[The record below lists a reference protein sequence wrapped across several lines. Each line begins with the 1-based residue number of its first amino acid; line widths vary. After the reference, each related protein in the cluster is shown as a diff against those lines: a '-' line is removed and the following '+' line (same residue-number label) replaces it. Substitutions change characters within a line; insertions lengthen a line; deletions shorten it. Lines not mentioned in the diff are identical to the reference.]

1 MHRQALLDLLARY
14 DLENPDEGG
23 TVDRIRA
30 LVERREDCF
39 ERTCPGGHI
48 TASSWILSENYGR
61 FLLTHHRKLGRWL
74 QLGGHADGD
83 PDVVRVSLREAR
95 EESGL
100 ERFSCLSAEGTE
112 WRPSPRPLPLDID
125 VHLIPAR
132 ATEPEHEHHD
142 IRFLLLAG
150 PGQTIQ
156 MSDESNDLAW
166 FELADLPALG
176 VDESVLRLAQ
186 KTGHALES
194 GFLPL
199 P

>member
-1 MHRQALLDLLARY
+1 MSCGCRSAKRVRSPVSNGSPAYRRKARS
-14 DLENPDEGG
+14 
-23 TVDRIRA
+23 
-30 LVERREDCF
+30 
-39 ERTCPGGHI
+39 GGH
-48 TASSWILSENYGR
+48 
-61 FLLTHHRKLGRWL
+61 LL
-74 QLGGHADGD
+74 
-83 PDVVRVSLREAR
+83 
-95 EESGL
+95 
-100 ERFSCLSAEGTE
+100 
-112 WRPSPRPLPLDID
+112 
-125 VHLIPAR
+125 HLIPAR

-186 KTGHALES
+186 KTGHALQS